1 MDGFLVDHQF
11 YAVICDVDDR
21 AFAKQVC
28 PSARLAVYLVLSLV
42 MLLVEG
48 TRGAV
53 L

>member
-1 MDGFLVDHQF
+1 MDGFLVDHQV

-48 TRGAV
+48 TRDRD
-53 L
+53 